1 MELYCIPVNFSVNSC
16 SPLKS
21 YGKKRTLDWV
31 QELILVL
38 AVSQP
43 AGDVSHKR
51 GGRLPSLSARPVVT
65 LVILRRAAITFA
77 AWWTETRWV
86 WTVCLRLLPDSVVAA
101 IWTQALHR
109 LSSARLPSLSRR
121 GPSTK
126 NVYKIPAFFT
136 PSPLQH
142 SVPAV
147 RYRHRP
153 IYRSQYS
160 RHTSKNHLFQSFS
173 VLKV

>member
-21 YGKKRTLDWV
+21 YGKKPTLDWV

-77 AWWTETRWV
+77 AW
-86 WTVCLRLLPDSVVAA
+86 
-101 IWTQALHR
+101 
-109 LSSARLPSLSRR
+109 
-121 GPSTK
+121 
-126 NVYKIPAFFT
+126 
-136 PSPLQH
+136 
-142 SVPAV
+142 
-147 RYRHRP
+147 
-153 IYRSQYS
+153 
-160 RHTSKNHLFQSFS
+160 
-173 VLKV
+173 